1 MYTTLINTSSLRE
14 HLADCLILDCR
25 FNLADVGYGR
35 RVYAEAHIPGAH
47 YLHLDEDM
55 SAPITRESGRHPL
68 PDPVKWHK
76 TLLACGMQPGR
87 QVIAYDD
94 AGGAMAARAWCL
106 LRWIGHDA
114 VAVLDGGFPAWLAAD
129 GEVSTAIPQR
139 LELSDPGDAVHPLAE
154 QLVSTAD
161 VMENLN
167 KPIFTLVDA
176 RSRERYLGL
185 SEPIDPVAGHI
196 PGARNRPLTD
206 NLRDGF
212 FKTAKELRQEWN
224 ELLDGE
230 PAASIVH
237 MCGSGVTACHNQ
249 LAMSVAGLN
258 GSRVYSGSWSEWI
271 RDPQRPLA
279 GSQD

>member
-1 MYTTLINTSSLRE
+1 MYTTLINTGSLRD

-35 RVYAEAHIPGAH
+35 RAYAEAHIPGAY

-55 SAPITRESGRHPL
+55 SSPITAESGRHPL
-68 PDPVKWHK
+68 PDPVKWQK
-76 TLLACGMQPGR
+76 TLHACGLQPGR
-87 QVIAYDD
+87 QVVAYDD
-94 AGGAMAARAWCL
+94 AGGAMAARAWWL

-114 VAVLDGGFPAWLAAD
+114 TAVLDGGFPAWLTD
-129 GEVSTAIPQR
+129 VGIVSTEIPQR
-139 LELSDPGDAVHPLAE
+139 IDLYEPRTVHTRAD
-154 QLVSTAD
+154 QQVSSAD
-161 VMENLN
+161 VLANLDRQV
-167 KPIFTLVDA
+167 FTLVDA
-176 RSRERYLGL
+176 RSRDRFLGL
-185 SEPIDPVAGHI
+185 TEPIDPVAGHI

-206 NLRDGF
+206 NLSNGF
-212 FKTAKELRQEWN
+212 FKTARELRQEWD

-230 PAASIVH
+230 PAANIVH

-249 LAMSVAGLN
+249 LAMTIAGLS

-279 GSQD
+279 GEQS